1 MGRKSLAKERRAQII
16 EAFYR
21 CVIRDG
27 LQNASTRQIAQE
39 AGVQP
44 SILHH
49 YFKDRA
55 EMIEELVKSI
65 VDQNTE
71 RYLAEINR
79 YKDPAKRINKALA
92 FLFGPDMINDEQSA
106 LFYDLWAEAKRN
118 ERVRESFSMLYR
130 RFRDAIVNLLI
141 ETNTAAGLS
150 PAEIKEL
157 ANMVIALQD
166 GVSLQWDMDPSN
178 VSLKKASCLTKDLI
192 ELYVKD
198 KNKKP
203 ESRITRISNE
213 WHE

>member
-1 MGRKSLAKERRAQII
+1 MGRKSLANERRAQII
-16 EAFYR
+16 DAFYR
-21 CVIRDG
+21 CVVRDG

-55 EMIEELVKSI
+55 EMIEELVKRI

-79 YKDPAKRINKALA
+79 HKDPAKRFNKAIE
-92 FLFGPDMINDEQSA
+92 FLFGPDMIHDEQGA
-106 LFYDLWAEAKRN
+106 LFYDCWAEAKRN

-130 RFRDAIVNLLI
+130 KFRKAIVNLLI
-141 ETNTAAGLS
+141 ETNTSAGLS
-150 PAEIKEL
+150 PAQIKEL
-157 ANMVIALQD
+157 ANMIIAFQD

-178 VSLKKASCLTKDLI
+178 VSLKKASRLTKDLI

-198 KNKKP
+198 KAK
-203 ESRITRISNE
+203 T
-213 WHE
+213 

>member
-21 CVIRDG
+21 CLVRDG
-27 LQNASTRQIAQE
+27 LHYASTRRIAQE

-55 EMIEELVKSI
+55 EMIEELVKNI

-79 YKDPAKRINKALA
+79 YKDPAKRIDKAYE
-92 FLFGPDMINDEQSA
+92 FLFGPEMINDEQGA
-106 LFYDLWAEAKRN
+106 FFYDLWAEAKRN
-118 ERVRESFSMLYR
+118 ERVREIFAMLYNH
-130 RFRDAIVNLLI
+130 FREGIVSLLV

-157 ANMVIALQD
+157 ASMIVAIQD
-166 GVSLQWDMDPSN
+166 GISLQWDMDPSK
-178 VSLKKASCLTKDLI
+178 VSLKKASRLTKDII

-198 KNKKP
+198 KARNKKP
-203 ESRITRISNE
+203 EKKS
-213 WHE
+213 